1 VKVKSGI
8 AFVCF
13 FASCTVASAF
23 EISTHEK
30 LTAEAI
36 LRSALTTNPSLL
48 SNLGLTVLGE
58 GTYPNSDNTLRTANE
73 TIVYGAKFEDT
84 AFAAGAVERVF
95 NHFFDPQFNARLA
108 RALFY
113 VSAYDMPSFPSPIN
127 TSEALMASACL

>member
-95 NHFFDPQFNARLA
+95 NHFFDPQFNNFALRGRCSMCPPTICQASLA
-108 RALFY
+108 QSILPR
-113 VSAYDMPSFPSPIN
+113 P
-127 TSEALMASACL
+127 